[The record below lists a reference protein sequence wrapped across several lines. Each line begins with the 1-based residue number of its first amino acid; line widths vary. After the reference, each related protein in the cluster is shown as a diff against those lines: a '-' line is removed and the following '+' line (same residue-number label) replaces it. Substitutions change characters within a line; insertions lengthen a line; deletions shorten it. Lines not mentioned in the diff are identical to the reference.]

1 MKVRTSIAIAGALLL
16 PVILLAQDV
25 TRDWDK
31 KYDFAT
37 VKTFAMK
44 IGTSWGNQLSENRVI
59 TDLAEAIT
67 EKGWKRVESETAA
80 NVVVVIHGATK
91 VKQNINTFYSGSM
104 GGYGYGYHGMG
115 GMGMATGTTTVS
127 EYTVGTLVVDM
138 FDTKTKNLV
147 FRGTATDEINK
158 DPKKNEKKLDK
169 AAQKLFKDFPQKDK
183 K

>member
-31 KYDFAT
+31 KYDFST

-44 IGTSWGNQLSENRVI
+44 IGTSWGNQLSETKVMN
-59 TDLAEAIT
+59 DLTEALV
-67 EKGWKRVESETAA
+67 EKGWKKVEAEPTAS
-80 NVVVVIHGATK
+80 VVVVVHGATQ
-91 VKQNINTFYSGSM
+91 VKHTLNTFYSGM
-104 GGYGYGYHGMG
+104 GGGYGYYGMG
-115 GMGMATGTTTVS
+115 GGGMGSSTTTSS
-127 EYTVGTLVVDM
+127 EYTVGTLVVDI
-138 FDTKTKNLV
+138 FDIKSKNLV
-147 FRGTATDEINK
+147 YRGTASGEINK

>member
-1 MKVRTSIAIAGALLL
+1 MKVRTGIAIAGALLL
-16 PVILLAQDV
+16 PVVLLAQSV

-37 VKTFAMK
+37 VKTFAIK

-59 TDLAEAIT
+59 ADITEAIT
-67 EKGWKRVESETAA
+67 ERGWKKVDNEATAD
-80 NVVVVIHGATK
+80 VVVVIHGATQT
-91 VKQNINTFYSGSM
+91 KQTLNTFYSGM

-115 GMGMATGTTTVS
+115 GGMATGTTTVS
-127 EYTVGTLVVDM
+127 EYLVGTLVVDI
-138 FDTKTKNLV
+138 FDTKTKNLLY
-147 FRGTATDEINK
+147 RGTASDEINK

>member
-1 MKVRTSIAIAGALLL
+1 MKVRTAIAIAGALLL
-16 PVILLAQDV
+16 PVILLAQSV
-25 TRDWDK
+25 QREWDK

-44 IGTSWGNQLSENRVI
+44 IGTSWGNQLSENRVMA
-59 TDLAEAIT
+59 DMAEAIT
-67 EKGWKRVESETAA
+67 ERGWKKVDSEATA
-80 NVVVVIHGATK
+80 NVVVVIHGATQQ
-91 VKQNINTFYSGSM
+91 KQTLNTFYSGM

-115 GMGMATGTTTVS
+115 GGMATGTTTVS
-127 EYTVGTLVVDM
+127 EYLVGTLVVDI

-147 FRGTATDEINK
+147 YRGTASDEINK

>member
-1 MKVRTSIAIAGALLL
+1 MKVRTGIAIAGALLL
-16 PVILLAQDV
+16 PVVLLAQSV

-31 KYDFAT
+31 KYDFST

-59 TDLAEAIT
+59 ADMTEALT
-67 EKGWKRVESETAA
+67 EKGWKKIENESAA
-80 NVVVVIHGATK
+80 NLVVVIHGATETK
-91 VKQNINTFYSGSM
+91 HNVNTFYSGM
-104 GGYGYGYHGMG
+104 GGYGYGYYGMG
-115 GMGMATGTTTVS
+115 GMGMGSATTTVS
-127 EYTVGTLVVDM
+127 EYKVGTLVVDM
-138 FDTKTKNLV
+138 FDIKTKNLV
-147 FRGTATDEINK
+147 FRGTASDEINK

>member
-1 MKVRTSIAIAGALLL
+1 MKVRTAIAIAGALLL
-16 PVILLAQDV
+16 PVVLLAQSV

-31 KYDFAT
+31 KYDFGT
-37 VKTFAMK
+37 VKTFAIK
-44 IGTSWGNQLSENRVI
+44 IGTSWGNQLSENRVLN
-59 TDLAEAIT
+59 DLSEAIT
-67 EKGWKRVESETAA
+67 ERGWKKVEAESTA
-80 NVVVVIHGATK
+80 NVVVVVHGATSTK
-91 VKQNINTFYSGSM
+91 HELNTFYSGM

-127 EYTVGTLVVDM
+127 EYTVGTLVVDI
-138 FDTKTKNLV
+138 FDVKTKNLLY
-147 FRGTATDEINK
+147 RGTASDEINK

>member
-1 MKVRTSIAIAGALLL
+1 MKARTAIAIAGALLL
-16 PVILLAQDV
+16 PVILLAQSV

-37 VKTFAMK
+37 VKTFSIK

-59 TDLAEAIT
+59 NDLSEAIV
-67 EKGWKRVESETAA
+67 ERGWKRVDNEAAA
-80 NVVVVIHGATK
+80 NVVVVVHGATQQ
-91 VKQNINTFYSGSM
+91 KQTLNTFYSGM

-127 EYTVGTLVVDM
+127 EYTVGTLVVDI
-138 FDTKTKNLV
+138 FDTKTKNLIY
-147 FRGTATDEINK
+147 RGTASDEINK